1 MGTIKGQH
9 LRLVI
14 NDKCVAAAQTCTV
27 HLSVEMQA
35 TSSKDDTG
43 SWQKQEPVGL
53 SWDASTD
60 ALVIDGIYQAGSGAT
75 SQSVQVGG
83 PNPAYIYP
91 TGVSLSPGEGLEVSG
106 APASTDNLVLRKINA
121 SNYTVI
127 SSGGKYVNET
137 TAAETVYVACM
148 TNAQTLTWAV
158 YDGNGLLKQG
168 TDYTVNGDKE
178 VVDILVAVLAAAVC
192 DDETAKANLVA
203 ALGDNTHFIQAVIS
217 FIPSLQKSKKLKS
230 SLIK

>member
-121 SNYTVI
+121 TNYSVI
-127 SSGGKYVNET
+127 STGGKYVNET

-158 YDGNGLLKQG
+158 YDGNGLQLTDVFALKGQAVTVQFG
-168 TDYTVNGDKE
+168 TTNGTMNREADTQLLE
-178 VVDILVAVLAAAVC
+178 GTAIVSDISV
-192 DDETAKANLVA
+192 TAQNR
-203 ALGDNTHFIQAVIS
+203 ALGTWTVQLSGSGELAFQDE
-217 FIPSLQKSKKLKS
+217 
-230 SLIK
+230 

>member
-1 MGTIKGQH
+1 MGIINGQH

-27 HLSVEMQA
+27 HLSVEMQT

-60 ALVIDGIYQAGSGAT
+60 ALVLDGIYQAGTGKT

-91 TGVSLSPGEGLEVSG
+91 TGVSLAPGEGLEVSG

-121 SNYTVI
+121 SNYSVI
-127 SSGGKYVNET
+127 SNGGKYVNDGTE
-137 TAAETVYVACM
+137 AVTVYVACM
-148 TNAQTLTWAV
+148 TNAVTLTWAV
-158 YDGNGLLKQG
+158 YDGNGLQLTDVFAMKGQAVTVQFG
-168 TDYTVNGDKE
+168 TTKGTMNRESDQLLMEGTAIVS
-178 VVDILVAVLAAAVC
+178 DISV
-192 DDETAKANLVA
+192 TAQNR
-203 ALGDNTHFIQAVIS
+203 ALGTWTVQLAGS
-217 FIPSLQKSKKLKS
+217 GTLELSE
-230 SLIK
+230 